1 MGGKVGES
9 EKIGNCIAGRG
20 GSFEQLCV
28 GQYGDRFKLE
38 SRYQKVYTL
47 YRILSLHGHEETTR

>member
-9 EKIGNCIAGRG
+9 EEIGNCIAGHG

-47 YRILSLHGHEETTR
+47 YRILSLHGHEETTK